1 MSTTNILDLNNRID
15 ALEKIAHNVEPIQQQ
30 IDELKAWTDPGTKDA
45 SGNPIILT
53 DGAELEPTALTV
65 TLEESEDG
73 YSACTV
79 SRDSK
84 NLLPMVLADI
94 KSANTSGTWNDNVYT
109 HNGVVFTLNTD
120 DGDNIVGIKANG
132 TATANVNFI
141 LAKKQRLDKLASGTY
156 IMNGCPAGGAPDGTT
171 YFLGFY
177 APNKAAYDFGS
188 GANISLSGN
197 EDASA
202 NIYIRIANGYTANN
216 FTFYPMVRLASES
229 DASFEP
235 YQHDTAS
242 ISFGE
247 TINAGSVD
255 FITGIVTVT
264 EPEAKTLTLTPDNI
278 TLLKG
283 NNVIRSAGNIDISY
297 HPNLYSAELVMDNRI
312 AALEE
317 KISILAGG
325 TTGQVLTKTSN
336 DNYDATWAAL
346 PANRTTTKK
355 SEK

>member
-30 IDELKAWTDPGTKDA
+30 IDELKAWTDPGTKDT

-53 DGAELEPTALTV
+53 DGAELEPKVLTV

-73 YSACTV
+73 YSSCTV

-84 NLLPMVLADI
+84 NLLPMTLAYI
-94 KSANTSGTWNDNVYT
+94 KSSNTSGTWSGNDYTINGVTFTIQTDAVDNV
-109 HNGVVFTLNTD
+109 
-120 DGDNIVGIKANG
+120 IGIKANG
-132 TATANVNFI
+132 TASENTRVNVGFLNVKAGQKIVGSPSNGSVSTYGITTNKSIGNDYGNGFI
-141 LAKKQRLDKLASGTY
+141 VSA
-156 IMNGCPAGGAPDGTT
+156 
-171 YFLGFY
+171 
-177 APNKAAYDFGS
+177 
-188 GANISLSGN
+188 
-197 EDASA
+197 DASNCTVSVRVVSSYQA
-202 NIYIRIANGYTANN
+202 SNII
-216 FTFYPMVRLASES
+216 FKPMLSNDTTVTY
-229 DASFEP
+229 DTFEP

-264 EPEAKTLTLTPDNI
+264 KPEAKTLTLTPDNI

-283 NNVIRSAGNIDISY
+283 YNVISSAGNIALSY
-297 HPNLYSAELVMDNRI
+297 HPDNLYSADLVMNNRI

-317 KISILAGG
+317 KMSQLAGG
-325 TTGQVLTKTSN
+325 DTGQVLTKTSN
-336 DNYDATWAAL
+336 DDFDVAWETL
-346 PANRTTTKK
+346 PATRTTTKK

>member
-15 ALEKIAHNVEPIQQQ
+15 ALEKISHNVEPIQQQ

-84 NLLPMVLADI
+84 NLLPLVLADI
-94 KSANTSGTWNDNVYT
+94 KSANTSGTWSGNVYT
-109 HNGVVFTLNTD
+109 VNGMTFTILTD
-120 DGDNIVGIKANG
+120 SDNNVTGIKIKNTPSVTSTLLLSNMSTFLENG
-132 TATANVNFI
+132 ISYI
-141 LAKKQRLDKLASGTY
+141 LT
-156 IMNGCPAGGAPDGTT
+156 GCPSGGSSSTYSISAGSLGSDIGVGRTFT
-171 YFLGFY
+171 Y
-177 APNKAAYDFGS
+177 DS
-188 GANISLSGN
+188 
-197 EDASA
+197 SA
-202 NIYIRIANGYTANN
+202 NDKRNILFVGTSYTGEEL
-216 FTFYPMVRLASES
+216 TFYPMIRLASVS
-229 DASFEP
+229 DASFET

-297 HPNLYSAELVMDNRI
+297 HPDNLYSAELVMDNRI

-325 TTGQVLTKTSN
+325 DTGQVLTKTSN
-336 DNYDATWAAL
+336 DNYDATWTSL
-346 PANRTTTKK
+346 PATRTTTRKTTK
-355 SEK
+355 EEK